1 MEIKAAVLYEAN
13 TPLVV
18 EPVQLDEPK
27 DGEVLVR
34 IGAAGVCHSDYHVM
48 KGEWTPPL
56 PIVLGHE
63 AAGIVEEVGAGVGRV
78 RPGDRVILNFRPN
91 CGWCA
96 HCSRGEP
103 VLCNGADSER
113 WLLFDGTARLHTTAG
128 QDLNHFARTASFA
141 EYAVVPES
149 GAVPVR
155 DDVPLDKAALI
166 GCSVMTGVG
175 AVINTARVEA
185 GSSVLVI
192 GCGGVGLN
200 CIQGA
205 VLAGAERIIAVD
217 LKANKLEYA
226 RQFGATDVLDASE
239 GDTAARV
246 LELTGGGVDYAFEA
260 IGFSKTIVDCYE
272 STRLGGTTVVVG
284 MAPEDDMMTIPALS
298 LPRTEKVLRGSWY
311 GSARPW
317 LDLPKMVELYMGG
330 RLQVDPLVSR
340 TYPLDEINEAYE
352 ALDRGDVA
360 RSVLLMD

>member
-18 EPVQLDEPK
+18 EPVQLDDPK

-63 AAGIVEEVGAGVGRV
+63 AAGIVERVGAGVGRV

>member
-18 EPVQLDEPK
+18 EPVQLDDPK

-63 AAGIVEEVGAGVGRV
+63 AAGIVESVGAGVGRV

-113 WLLFDGTARLHTTAG
+113 WLLFDGTARLHTRAG
-128 QDLNHFARTASFA
+128 RDLNHFARTASFA

>member
-1 MEIKAAVLYEAN
+1 MDINAAVLYEAN

-18 EPVQLDEPK
+18 EPVRLDDPK
-27 DGEVLVR
+27 AGEVLVR
-34 IGAAGVCHSDYHVM
+34 IAAAGVCHSDYHVM

-63 AAGIVEEVGAGVGRV
+63 AAGTVERVGAGVGRV

-96 HCSRGEP
+96 YCSRGEP

-155 DDVPLDKAALI
+155 DDVPFDTAALI

>member
-18 EPVQLDEPK
+18 EPVQLDDPK

-63 AAGIVEEVGAGVGRV
+63 AAGIVEQVGAGVGRV

-128 QDLNHFARTASFA
+128 RDLNHFARTASFA

-226 RQFGATDVLDASE
+226 KQFGATDVLDASE

>member
-18 EPVQLDEPK
+18 EPVQLDDPK

-155 DDVPLDKAALI
+155 EDVPLDKAALI

>member
-1 MEIKAAVLYEAN
+1 M
-13 TPLVV
+13 T
-18 EPVQLDEPK
+18 
-27 DGEVLVR
+27 
-34 IGAAGVCHSDYHVM
+34 
-48 KGEWTPPL
+48 
-56 PIVLGHE
+56 
-63 AAGIVEEVGAGVGRV
+63 
-78 RPGDRVILNFRPN
+78 
-91 CGWCA
+91 
-96 HCSRGEP
+96 
-103 VLCNGADSER
+103 
-113 WLLFDGTARLHTTAG
+113 LH
-128 QDLNHFARTASFA
+128 
-141 EYAVVPES
+141 
-149 GAVPVR
+149 
-155 DDVPLDKAALI
+155 KAALI
-166 GCSVMTGVG
+166 GCWVSPGVG

-226 RQFGATDVLDASE
+226 KQFGATDVLDASE

-260 IGFSKTIVDCYE
+260 IGLSKTIVDCYE

>member
-18 EPVQLDEPK
+18 EPVQLDDPK

-63 AAGIVEEVGAGVGRV
+63 AAGIVEEVGGGVGRV

-96 HCSRGEP
+96 HCSRGQP

-128 QDLNHFARTASFA
+128 RDLNHFARTASFA

-226 RQFGATDVLDASE
+226 KQFGATDVLDASE

-260 IGFSKTIVDCYE
+260 IGLSKTIVDCYE